1 MPVMNLRRIRAVALK
16 EWKETTRDRPFLLL
30 AFLLPS
36 LWLVAFG
43 YGLVLDV
50 EQIPF
55 AVLDRDHSA
64 LSRDY
69 LYRFMQSRYFS
80 FRGYADHERALDRL
94 LTETKIRAAIIVP
107 ERFQERLAAGEPA
120 AVQTLLDGTF
130 PLHTDIA
137 KGYVI
142 AINQAFTE
150 ERVIDHLR
158 RSRGFTQEQARRL
171 VRPLT
176 VEVRYLYNEEVR
188 STWSMVPALVMFTL
202 MLATPLLTALG
213 VVREK
218 ETGSIYNIYSSTLS
232 RAEFLTGKLLPYVAI
247 SLVNVWVLWLM
258 AVTLFQ
264 VPFKGSLLFFF
275 SGSVLFVLCGTGV
288 GLLISLLVNT
298 QMAALIITMVVAMVP
313 TILFSGLL
321 VPVSSL
327 SRGAQVQAHL
337 FPAMYY
343 TDIVRGSFLK
353 GVGLDVIWI
362 DLLALASFATV
373 TSGITYRLFT
383 KRPKA

>member
-1 MPVMNLRRIRAVALK
+1 MNLRRIRAVALK
-16 EWKETTRDRPFLLL
+16 EWKETTRDRLFLLL
-30 AFLLPS
+30 AFLLPA
-36 LWLVAFG
+36 LWMIVFG
-43 YGLVLDV
+43 YGLVMDV
-50 EQIPF
+50 EEIPF
-55 AVLDRDHSA
+55 AVLDQDHTS
-64 LSRDY
+64 LSREY
-69 LYRFMQSRYFS
+69 IYRFTQSRYFS
-80 FRGYADHERALDRL
+80 FRGHAGDPRTLDRL
-94 LTETKIRAAIIVP
+94 LTETKIRAALIVP
-107 ERFQERLAAGEPA
+107 ERFEEQLAAGEPVT
-120 AVQTLLDGTF
+120 VQTLLDGTF

-150 ERVIDHLR
+150 ELLVDYV
-158 RSRGFTQEQARRL
+158 SRTRGVAKEEARRI
-171 VRPLT
+171 VHPIT

-202 MLATPLLTALG
+202 MLASPLLTALG

-232 RAEFLTGKLLPYVAI
+232 RAEFLAGKLLPYIAI
-247 SLVNVWVLWLM
+247 SFVNVWVLWLM
-258 AVTLFQ
+258 AVLVFH

-275 SGSVLFVLCGTGV
+275 AGSLLFVMCGTGV

-298 QMAALIITMVVAMVP
+298 QMAALIITMVVAMLP

-327 SRGAQVQAHL
+327 SRGAQFQAHL

-343 TDIVRGSFLK
+343 TNIVRGSFLK
-353 GVGLDVIWI
+353 GVDSRVMWLDAV
-362 DLLALASFATV
+362 ALAIFAA
-373 TSGITYRLFT
+373 GMGLIAYRLFT